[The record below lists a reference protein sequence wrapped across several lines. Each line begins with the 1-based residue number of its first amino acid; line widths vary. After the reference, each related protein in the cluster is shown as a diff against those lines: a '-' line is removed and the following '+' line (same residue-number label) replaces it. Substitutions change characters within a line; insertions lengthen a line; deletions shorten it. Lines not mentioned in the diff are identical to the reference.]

1 MLELIS
7 EGAGELVLAEQV
19 ALEFRR
25 VLVEKLEMPIAEVE
39 ALQQLLDEL
48 GPELSKATGEVDA
61 VSGDPADDRILA
73 AAVEAGAE
81 ILVSGD
87 TKHLLPL
94 AEHRGMR
101 IIRPQE
107 FLAEINSP

>member
-7 EGAGELVLAEQV
+7 EGAGELVLAEPV
-19 ALEFRR
+19 AIEFRR
-25 VLVEKLEMPIAEVE
+25 VLLEKLEMPIAEVK
-39 ALQQLLDEL
+39 ALLALLDQIGSEL
-48 GPELSKATGEVDA
+48 WKAPGDVDA

-73 AAVEAGAE
+73 AAVEADAE
-81 ILVSGD
+81 ILISGD

-94 AEHRGMR
+94 AEYRGVR

-107 FLAEINSP
+107 FLAEINSA